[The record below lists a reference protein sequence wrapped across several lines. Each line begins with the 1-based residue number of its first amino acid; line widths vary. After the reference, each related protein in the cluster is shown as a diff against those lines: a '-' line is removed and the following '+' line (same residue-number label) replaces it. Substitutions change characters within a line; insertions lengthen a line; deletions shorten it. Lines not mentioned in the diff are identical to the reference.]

1 MEAERRIV
9 ERSAT
14 RPPLVMFLGVQRT
27 PIDQQRRDVVVK
39 QWIMD
44 RPGFSE

>member
-1 MEAERRIV
+1 MEAERPIV
-9 ERSAT
+9 VRSAT
-14 RPPLVMFLGVQRT
+14 RPPRVMFIGVQGT